1 MRSCF
6 VVHHTDHTETSLQV
20 FYDTASTTC
29 SSESDAARTS
39 RLSRS
44 RSLESSRAHL
54 PLRFVVGSFKGT
66 PAGLG
71 LQDSFL
77 NAIS

>member
-1 MRSCF
+1 MHF
-6 VVHHTDHTETSLQV
+6 VQFQV

-29 SSESDAARTS
+29 SSESEAARTS

-54 PLRFVVGSFKGT
+54 PLRSRSLDCNGERQSPDEDLDDEDEEVKQV
-66 PAGLG
+66 
-71 LQDSFL
+71 
-77 NAIS
+77 